1 MDKEEE
7 DGMSHHI
14 YQGSR
19 SPQHWREGG
28 HTWGG
33 TMDLQ
38 EALSVVSEDH
48 TLFQPLLPKTEM
60 PDEYST
66 SIKERAAL
74 PETTWIYSSE
84 RQQNIKE
91 EVEDRTVTRLPTL
104 MTAEKTEEENDS
116 PHTTY
121 QPTYPDTTSNGTE
134 SPNQINGSEEKRVI
148 VPADPMVWTQEHVA
162 QWLDWAVKE
171 YGLCDVNTSLM
182 QGVDG
187 KELCRMTREDFLR
200 MASSYSMDILVSHL
214 TFLRQSCQ
222 TFTYSVVPTVPPH
235 PLAARNP
242 VKTEPVYDDVRRGSW
257 NSTTSSGHRGS
268 PPQTPTISSTA
279 GTIGTTPDPYQVLG
293 PTSSRL
299 SNPGSGQI
307 QLWQFLLE
315 LLSDSGNSSCIAWE
329 GVNGEFKMT
338 DPDEVARRW
347 GERKSK
353 PNMNYDKLSRAL
365 RYYYDKNIMS
375 KVHGKRYAYR
385 FDFQGIQV
393 VQQAHSNDSAVCKY
407 TEGGYYPPPAKQ
419 AGPITVHH
427 SQPQT
432 LSNIIPMQYYSPPG
446 SGLFPSQGVTKQHG
460 GQLGSHLSTFY

>member
-1 MDKEEE
+1 MV
-7 DGMSHHI
+7 HHR
-14 YQGSR
+14 YQGCR
-19 SPQHWREGG
+19 SSHYTPLGC
-28 HTWGG
+28 HTWG
-33 TMDLQ
+33 DPHLIQ

-48 TLFQPLLPKTEM
+48 TMFTGLPKTEM

-66 SIKERAAL
+66 SIKERSTL
-74 PETTWIYSSE
+74 PETTWIYTNE
-84 RQQNIKE
+84 RQHNIKE
-91 EVEDRTVTRLPTL
+91 EIDDRAVTRIPQPVVQV
-104 MTAEKTEEENDS
+104 MPADKPEEENES

-134 SPNQINGSEEKRVI
+134 SPSQINGSEEKRVI

-200 MASSYSMDILVSHL
+200 MASAYSTDMLMSHL
-214 TFLRQSCQ
+214 AFLRQNSP
-222 TFTYSVVPTVPPH
+222 TFTYSVVPTVPAH
-235 PLAARNP
+235 PVPARNP
-242 VKTEPVYDDVRRGSW
+242 VKTEPLYEDVRRGSW
-257 NSTTSSGHRGS
+257 NSTTGSIHRGS

-279 GTIGTTPDPYQVLG
+279 GAIRTT
-293 PTSSRL
+293 
-299 SNPGSGQI
+299 PGSGQI

-393 VQQAHSNDSAVCKY
+393 VQQAHNSDSAVCKY
-407 TEGGYYPPPAKQ
+407 QEGNFYQPQAKPP
-419 AGPITVHH
+419 GPLPPHH
-427 SQPQT
+427 SHPLSLPTLIPVEYFSTPQ
-432 LSNIIPMQYYSPPG
+432 G
-446 SGLFPSQGVTKQHG
+446 GGLYPSQGVAKQHG
-460 GQLGSHLSTFY
+460 GQLGSHPNSYY

>member
-1 MDKEEE
+1 MA
-7 DGMSHHI
+7 HHR

-19 SPQHWREGG
+19 SPQHWSEGCQ
-28 HTWGG
+28 TWGAPIF
-33 TMDLQ
+33 LQ

-48 TLFQPLLPKTEM
+48 TLFTPLLPKTEM
-60 PDEYST
+60 PDEYT
-66 SIKERAAL
+66 SIKERSAL

-84 RQQNIKE
+84 RQHSIKE
-91 EVEDRTVTRLPTL
+91 EIEELTVTRLPPSVV
-104 MTAEKTEEENDS
+104 TAMAADKPEEENES

-121 QPTYPDTTSNGTE
+121 QPTYPDTTSDGTE
-134 SPNQINGSEEKRVI
+134 SPNLINGNEEKRVI

-182 QGVDG
+182 QGADG

-200 MASSYSMDILVSHL
+200 MASAYSSEMLMSHL
-214 TFLRQSCQ
+214 AYLRQNSP
-222 TFTYSVVPTVPPH
+222 TFTYSVVPTAPAHPVPT
-235 PLAARNP
+235 RNP
-242 VKTEPVYDDVRRGSW
+242 VKTEPMYEDVRRGSW
-257 NSTTSSGHRGS
+257 SSTPGPIQRGS

-279 GTIGTTPDPYQVLG
+279 GAIRTT
-293 PTSSRL
+293 
-299 SNPGSGQI
+299 PGSGQI

-315 LLSDSGNSSCIAWE
+315 LLSDSGNSGCIAWE
-329 GVNGEFKMT
+329 GLNGEFKMT

-385 FDFQGIQV
+385 FDFQGIQL
-393 VQQAHSNDSAVCKY
+393 VQQAHNSDSAVCKY
-407 TEGGYYPPPAKQ
+407 SEGIYYSQQAKPP
-419 AGPITVHH
+419 GPLPSHH
-427 SQPQT
+427 SQPQS
-432 LSNIIPMQYYSPPG
+432 LPALIPVQYFGTPPG
-446 SGLFPSQGVTKQHG
+446 GGLYQGQGVAKQHG
-460 GQLGSHLSTFY
+460 GQLGSHLSNYY